1 MSNLTTTT
9 GDTNGDT
16 SGDSP
21 HLTNS
26 TGKETS
32 VSSASKVNN
41 YTIKAPMPWFGMDI
55 GGTLVKLVYFEPT
68 DECNFHKDEC
78 DTVQRIR
85 KYLKGKSMYGSTGH
99 RDVHLQ
105 MDNCYINGCTGT
117 LHYIRFPTSEM
128 GKFLNLAKTKGI
140 ANLAS
145 TVCATGGG
153 AYKFEND
160 FKSQVNLILHKFD
173 ELHSLINGIHFIEAN
188 NPSECYYLENPL
200 SPSERKKIPYDFSSP
215 YPYLVVNIGSGVSII
230 AVEAP
235 NKFKRVTGTSIGGG
249 TFHGLCSLLTGC
261 DTFEEAIDLASKGD
275 SHKVDKLVRDI
286 YGGDYGKFGLSG
298 DIIASSFAHMTN
310 KEYRSKATPA
320 DLARAT
326 LVTVTN
332 NIGSIARM
340 VALNEK
346 LERIVFVGN
355 FLRVNEISMNLLAY
369 AMEFWSDGQLKAL
382 FLQHEGYFG
391 AVGCLLEYMK
401 SAPVDANN

>member
-1 MSNLTTTT
+1 MSTVSTT
-9 GDTNGDT
+9 GDTSSDA
-16 SGDSP
+16 P
-21 HLTNS
+21 QLTNS
-26 TGKETS
+26 TKTPRDEAVNVTGHITT
-32 VSSASKVNN
+32 AS
-41 YTIKAPMPWFGMDI
+41 MPWFGMDI

-68 DECNFHKDEC
+68 DECHFHKDESN
-78 DTVQRIR
+78 TVQLLR
-85 KYLKGKSMYGSTGH
+85 KYLKSKSLYGTTGH

-105 MDNCYINGCTGT
+105 MNNCNINGCTGT

-128 GKFLNLAKTKGI
+128 GKFLSLAKKKGI
-140 ANLAS
+140 ADLAS
-145 TVCATGGG
+145 TICATGGG
-153 AYKFEND
+153 AFKFEKD
-160 FKSQVNLILHKFD
+160 FKSEVNLTLHKFD

-188 NPSECYYLENPL
+188 NPSECYYLTDPL
-200 SPSERKKIPYDFSSP
+200 STGSRTKVPYDFSSP
-215 YPYLVVNIGSGVSII
+215 YPYLVVNIGSGVSMIS
-230 AVEAP
+230 VQAP
-235 NKFKRVTGTSIGGG
+235 NQFKRVTGTSIGGG
-249 TFHGLCSLLTGC
+249 TFHGLCCLLTGC
-261 DTFEEAIDLASKGD
+261 ETFEEAIELASQGD

-310 KEYRSKATPA
+310 KESRAKATPA

-369 AMEFWSDGQLKAL
+369 AMDFWSNGQLKAL
-382 FLQHEGYFG
+382 FLEHEGYFG
-391 AVGCLLEYMK
+391 AVGCLLEYMRTGP
-401 SAPVDANN
+401 SEMQDPSQI